1 MRAKD
6 VMTAPAVM
14 VAPETTVEEIARLLL
29 KRGISAV
36 PVIGAD
42 ARLAGI
48 VSEGDLMR
56 RVESGTERTS
66 SWWLREFGD
75 ADVQAREYAKS
86 HGRRATDVMTRN
98 VVTVT
103 EDATLA
109 QIAELLERHR
119 IKRVPVVREG
129 RVVGIVSRANLLH
142 GLASQVAVAPPAP
155 RADETLRERIEEEMR
170 RAGVD
175 RVFVN
180 VVVGDAA
187 VHLWGIV
194 PTTAQV
200 DAAGIAAERVAGAT
214 PVSNHLSVPSN
225 AAWAMIGA
233 A

>member
-6 VMTAPAVM
+6 VMTAPAVV
-14 VAPETTVEEIARLLL
+14 VAPETAVEEIARLLL

-36 PVIGAD
+36 PVIAAD
-42 ARLAGI
+42 GRLAGI

-56 RVESGTERTS
+56 RVESGTERTR
-66 SWWLREFGD
+66 SWWLSVFGD
-75 ADVQAREYAKS
+75 VDAQAREYAKS
-86 HGRRATDVMTRN
+86 HGRRAADVMTRR
-98 VVTVT
+98 VVSVA

-109 QIAELLERHR
+109 QIAELLERQR
-119 IKRVPVVREG
+119 IKRVPVLREG
-129 RVVGIVSRANLLH
+129 KVVGIVSRANLLH
-142 GLASQVAVAPPAP
+142 GLASQAAVAPPAP
-155 RADETLRERIEEEMR
+155 PADDKLRERIAEEMR

-175 RVFVN
+175 TVFVN

-194 PTTAQV
+194 PTMAQLE
-200 DAAGIAAERVAGAT
+200 AAGIAAERVAGAI

-233 A
+233 E

>member
-6 VMTAPAVM
+6 VMTAPAV
-14 VAPETTVEEIARLLL
+14 VIAPDTAVEEIAKLLL

-36 PVIGAD
+36 PVIGPD
-42 ARLAGI
+42 GRLAGI

-56 RVESGTERTS
+56 RVESGTERTR
-66 SWWLREFGD
+66 SWWLSVFGD
-75 ADVQAREYAKS
+75 ADAQAREYAKS
-86 HGRRATDVMTRN
+86 HGRRAADVMTRK

-119 IKRVPVVREG
+119 IKRVPVLREG
-129 RVVGIVSRANLLH
+129 KVVGIVSRANLLH
-142 GLASQVAVAPPAP
+142 GLASQPAVAPPAP
-155 RADETLRERIEEEMR
+155 RADDTLRERIEDEMR

-175 RVFVN
+175 TVFVN

-194 PTTAQV
+194 PTMAQLE
-200 DAAGIAAERVAGAT
+200 AAGIAAETVAGAI

-233 A
+233 E

>member
-14 VAPETTVEEIARLLL
+14 VAPETAVEEIAKLLL

-36 PVIGAD
+36 PVVGAD
-42 ARLAGI
+42 RRLAGI

-56 RVESGTERTS
+56 RVESGTERTR
-66 SWWLREFGD
+66 SWWLTMFGD
-75 ADVQAREYAKS
+75 ADAQAREYAKS
-86 HGRRATDVMTRN
+86 HGRRAADVMTRR
-98 VVTVT
+98 VVSVA

-129 RVVGIVSRANLLH
+129 KVVGIVSRANLLH
-142 GLASQVAVAPPAP
+142 GLASQGAVAAPAPPA
-155 RADETLRERIEEEMR
+155 DGKLRERIAEEMR

-175 RVFVN
+175 TVFVN

-194 PTTAQV
+194 PTQAQLE
-200 DAAGIAAERVAGAT
+200 AAGIAAERMAGAI
-214 PVSNHLSVPSN
+214 PVRNHLSVPSN

-233 A
+233 E

>member
-6 VMTAPAVM
+6 VMTAPAVV
-14 VAPETTVEEIARLLL
+14 VAPDTTVEEIAKLLL

-42 ARLAGI
+42 GRLAGI

-56 RVESGTERTS
+56 RVESGTERTR
-66 SWWLREFGD
+66 SWWLSVFGD
-75 ADVQAREYAKS
+75 ADAQAREYAKS
-86 HGRRATDVMTRN
+86 HGRRAADVMTRK
-98 VVTVT
+98 VVTVA

-109 QIAELLERHR
+109 EIAELLERHR

-129 RVVGIVSRANLLH
+129 KVLGIVSRANLLH
-142 GLASQVAVAPPAP
+142 GLASQAAVAPAA
-155 RADETLRERIEEEMR
+155 RADDTLRPRIEEEMR

-175 RVFVN
+175 TVFVN

-194 PTTAQV
+194 PTQAQL
-200 DAAGIAAERVAGAT
+200 DAAGIAAERVAGAI
-214 PVSNHLSVPSN
+214 PVSNHLSVPSS

-233 A
+233 E

>member
-6 VMTAPAVM
+6 VMTAPAVV

-36 PVIGAD
+36 PVIAAD
-42 ARLAGI
+42 GRLAGI

-56 RVESGTERTS
+56 RVESGTERTR
-66 SWWLREFGD
+66 SWWLSVFGD
-75 ADVQAREYAKS
+75 VDAQAREYAKS
-86 HGRRATDVMTRN
+86 HGRRAADVMTRK
-98 VVTVT
+98 VVSVD

-109 QIAELLERHR
+109 QIAELLERQR
-119 IKRVPVVREG
+119 IKRVPVLREG
-129 RVVGIVSRANLLH
+129 KVVGIVSRANLLH
-142 GLASQVAVAPPAP
+142 GLASQAAVAPPAP
-155 RADETLRERIEEEMR
+155 RADHTLRERIEEEMR

-175 RVFVN
+175 TVFVN

-194 PTTAQV
+194 PTMAQLE
-200 DAAGIAAERVAGAT
+200 AAGIAAERVAGAI

-233 A
+233 E